1 MKNKN
6 SDDLD
11 LISVSLVLW
20 KRKLFILL
28 SVITTVAFSYALQ
41 FIIEKPPEKI
51 FTTSEVVPITTYEES
66 KYILWNDYLSNIQ
79 IDFLSKN
86 IQDVNLTNT
95 NPTLSFTIIN
105 REILYDL
112 FNEQLVERGYLE
124 KSLKEFNFL
133 KKEDYNSDLEYEYA
147 INDLKSEIK
156 IYYKKNNRK
165 SSQTRKTFIQY
176 STSDPVNWFNYLK
189 FIEDDINTKIR
200 TNLISIFNNHMDY
213 KNTITNY
220 ALDDLRN
227 QISTTTDES
236 KKFLLEKELTKLLN
250 NKYVERL
257 LEALDQS
264 PFIDSEKFHAAKIFY
279 LDDQRISA
287 NSINSMITLLLS
299 VAIITLILVAFY
311 VILADTIKKRK

>member
-41 FIIEKPPEKI
+41 FTIETPPEKI
-51 FTTSEVVPITTYEES
+51 FTKSEIVPITTYEES
-66 KYILWNDYLSNIQ
+66 KYILWNDYLNNIQ
-79 IDFLSKN
+79 IDFLSQN
-86 IQDVNLTNT
+86 RQDVNSTNKNRTLNFT
-95 NPTLSFTIIN
+95 NIS

-133 KKEDYNSDLEYEYA
+133 KKENYNSDREYEYA

-165 SSQTRKTFIQY
+165 SSETRKTFIQY
-176 STSDPVNWFNYLK
+176 STADPDNWFNFLK
-189 FIEDDINTKIR
+189 FIENDINSKIR
-200 TNLISIFNNHMDY
+200 TNLINMFNNHMDY
-213 KNTITNY
+213 KNTIRNY
-220 ALDDLRN
+220 AIDDLRN
-227 QISTTTDES
+227 QISNTSDES
-236 KKFLLEKELTKLLN
+236 KKFLLENELTKLLN
-250 NKYVERL
+250 NKYVKRC
-257 LEALDQS
+257 LEALNQS
-264 PFIDSEKFHAAKIFY
+264 PFIDSKKFYAAEIFY
-279 LDDQRISA
+279 IDDQRNLA
-287 NSINSMITLLLS
+287 NSNNSMITLLLS
-299 VAIITLILVAFY
+299 VAIITLILAAFY

>member
-1 MKNKN
+1 
-6 SDDLD
+6 
-11 LISVSLVLW
+11 
-20 KRKLFILL
+20 
-28 SVITTVAFSYALQ
+28 
-41 FIIEKPPEKI
+41 
-51 FTTSEVVPITTYEES
+51 
-66 KYILWNDYLSNIQ
+66 
-79 IDFLSKN
+79 
-86 IQDVNLTNT
+86 
-95 NPTLSFTIIN
+95 
-105 REILYDL
+105 
-112 FNEQLVERGYLE
+112 
-124 KSLKEFNFL
+124 
-133 KKEDYNSDLEYEYA
+133 
-147 INDLKSEIK
+147 
-156 IYYKKNNRK
+156 
-165 SSQTRKTFIQY
+165 
-176 STSDPVNWFNYLK
+176 
-189 FIEDDINTKIR
+189 
-200 TNLISIFNNHMDY
+200 MDY

>member
-41 FIIEKPPEKI
+41 FTIEKPPEKI

-133 KKEDYNSDLEYEYA
+133 KKEDYNRS
-147 INDLKSEIK
+147 
-156 IYYKKNNRK
+156 R
-165 SSQTRKTFIQY
+165 
-176 STSDPVNWFNYLK
+176 
-189 FIEDDINTKIR
+189 IR
-200 TNLISIFNNHMDY
+200 ICN
-213 KNTITNY
+213 
-220 ALDDLRN
+220 
-227 QISTTTDES
+227 
-236 KKFLLEKELTKLLN
+236 
-250 NKYVERL
+250 
-257 LEALDQS
+257 
-264 PFIDSEKFHAAKIFY
+264 
-279 LDDQRISA
+279 
-287 NSINSMITLLLS
+287 
-299 VAIITLILVAFY
+299 
-311 VILADTIKKRK
+311 

>member
-41 FIIEKPPEKI
+41 FTIEKPPEKI

-165 SSQTRKTFIQY
+165 GSQTIKTFIQY